1 MRTEKSLPKDLALS
15 VSKNKH
21 GIICAFL
28 HGCTPNRVA
37 QLKDW
42 LEHTK
47 SSAGHPMLL
56 PALLAETQY
65 TKHDRIQRRYFKN
78 FLDAFHTIESM
89 ALNLSDSTE
98 LSGNFMNLNTPRH
111 NARIHTG
118 SGINRQE
125 SEEEK
130 PKREAKEQ
138 DKKKLDFSRLLN
150 RIFAL
155 YQKNGNLQRHLIS
168 FHAQLAVMLES
179 IERIGKE
186 ALPTEQDYLR
196 DHGDRIRER
205 IVEIRTDYDDLI
217 KQNVLMV
224 EGANLLLTSVRF
236 LTFSSLQP

>member
-56 PALLAETQY
+56 PALLAEIQY
-65 TKHDRIQRRYFKN
+65 TKHDRIQQRYFKS
-78 FLDAFHTIESM
+78 FLDAFHRIESM
-89 ALNLSDSTE
+89 ALDLSDSAE
-98 LSGNFMNLNTPRH
+98 QSGKLINLNTLWH
-111 NARIHTG
+111 NTHIHG
-118 SGINRQE
+118 NGMNRQE
-125 SEEEK
+125 SEKEK
-130 PKREAKEQ
+130 HNRGAKER
-138 DKKKLDFSRLLN
+138 DEKNLDFSRLLN

-168 FHAQLAVMLES
+168 FHAQLAIMLES

-186 ALPTEQDYLR
+186 ALPAEQGYLR
-196 DHGDRIRER
+196 DQGDRIRER
-205 IVEIRTDYDDLI
+205 TMEIRTDYDDLI
-217 KQNVLMV
+217 KQNVVMV
-224 EGANLLLTSVRF
+224 DGANLLLTSVRF
-236 LTFSSLQP
+236 LTFPLLQP